1 MYGKAGLLTK
11 FKALIETSIAGL
23 LASDEVH
30 TIPTLLHGVCDK
42 RLNERCAESIPLKVW
57 MTVHMKMSGV
67 LHVPMLKGFKIKNMP
82 I

>member
-23 LASDEVH
+23 LTSDKVH
-30 TIPTLLHGVCDK
+30 ANPTLLHGVCDK
-42 RLNERCAESIPLKVW
+42 RFNKRCAESIPLKVW

-67 LHVPMLKGFKIKNMP
+67 LKVPMLKSFKIKNMP

>member
-11 FKALIETSIAGL
+11 LKALIETSIASL
-23 LASDEVH
+23 LTSDKVH
-30 TIPTLLHGVCDK
+30 ANPTLLRGVCDK